1 MYVLHNT
8 LESTAFES
16 KLATITSLLTDIS
29 FCRQKNLANIG
40 AKTHPWSWGKTD
52 PLKDL

>member
-1 MYVLHNT
+1 MYVLRNT

-16 KLATITSLLTDIS
+16 KLATITALLTDTS

-40 AKTHPWSWGKTD
+40 TKANPD
-52 PLKDL
+52 